1 MYLWPMLEKLAL
13 WSSLVR
19 LSHTVFALP
28 FALAGLLIGSQ
39 GLPHPWTLLLV
50 LGCMVTARNAAMAFN
65 RLIDRDIDAKNP
77 RTAKRHIPAGLLT
90 PQAVTVFVV
99 ANSALFV
106 VLSGLLNRLCLLLSP
121 VALVLVLGY
130 SVTKRF
136 TSLCHVWLG
145 LAIGISPLA
154 AAIAASGSFSLVP
167 ALLGLSLWFWMSGFD
182 VIYATQDEEADRS
195 LGMHSIPAAL
205 GRKNALR
212 LAAGFHATVPVLL
225 FLCGHLAG
233 WGLIWNALV
242 IGIAGLLVWMHFFRK
257 GDDLS
262 MQDGFFRANALVS
275 LLVLVGTAWETLS
288 R

>member
-1 MYLWPMLEKLAL
+1 MLEKLAL

-28 FALAGLLIGSQ
+28 FALAGLLIGSR
-39 GLPHPWTLLLV
+39 GLPHPWTLVLV
-50 LGCMVTARNAAMAFN
+50 LGCMVTVRNAAMAFN
-65 RLIDRDIDAKNP
+65 RLIDRDIDARNP

-90 PQAVTVFVV
+90 PQAVTVFVL

-106 VLSGLLNRLCLLLSP
+106 VLAGLLNRLCLLLSP
-121 VALVLVLGY
+121 VALILVLGY
-130 SVTKRF
+130 SMTKRF

-167 ALLGLSLWFWMSGFD
+167 ALLGLTLWFWMSGFD
-182 VIYATQDEEADRS
+182 VIYATQDEEADRA

-212 LAAGFHATVPVLL
+212 LAATFHASVPVLL
-225 FLCGHLAG
+225 YFCGHLAG
-233 WGLIWNALV
+233 WGTVWNALV
-242 IGIAGLLVWMHFFRK
+242 LGIAGLLVWMHFFRK

>member
-1 MYLWPMLEKLAL
+1 MFEKLAL

-90 PQAVTVFVV
+90 PQAVTIFVL

-106 VLSGLLNRLCLLLSP
+106 VLAGLLNRLCLILSP
-121 VALVLVLGY
+121 VALLLVLGY
-130 SVTKRF
+130 SLTKRF

-154 AAIAASGSFSLVP
+154 AAMAASGTFQPAP
-167 ALLGLSLWFWMSGFD
+167 ALLGLALWFWMSGFD
-182 VIYATQDEEADRS
+182 VIYATQDEEADRA

-212 LAAGFHATVPVLL
+212 LAAGFHAVVPMLL
-225 FLCGHLAG
+225 YFCGHLAG
-233 WGLIWNALV
+233 WGLVWNALV
-242 IGIAGLLVWMHFFRK
+242 AGIAGLLVWMHFFRQ

-275 LLVLVGTAWETLS
+275 LLVLVGTAWEVLAG
-288 R
+288 